1 MSIWDSIK
9 NGPLN
14 PLYPWE
20 REDPEANANK
30 YIGQI
35 PGIEKQ
41 YYNPFIQGGQEA
53 GGILKNQYG
62 SMVND
67 PTGFINNILS
77 KYTQSPGAK
86 YQTGLLSK
94 QIGNTAAA
102 GGFAGTPEAQREF
115 GQEASDINS
124 QDMQQ
129 FLQNALG
136 VYGTGM
142 TGEQNFYDK
151 GFEASGSLA
160 DALASVL
167 GSQGGLAFNQ
177 ATQSNMDRNAL
188 MNALM
193 KALAGGA
200 GSMSGNAAIS
210 GSA

>member
-1 MSIWDSIK
+1 MSIWDNFK
-9 NGPLN
+9 NSPLN

-20 REDPEANANK
+20 REDPQKEANK
-30 YIGQI
+30 YLGQI
-35 PGIEKQ
+35 PDIEKG
-41 YYNPFIQGGQEA
+41 YYNPFIQGGQDA
-53 GGILKNQYG
+53 GGVLKNQYG

-67 PTGFINNILS
+67 PTGFINNILA
-77 KYTQSPGAK
+77 KYKQSPGAK
-86 YQTGLLSK
+86 YQTDLVAKG
-94 QIGNTAAA
+94 IGNTAAA
-102 GGFAGTPEAQREF
+102 GGYAGTPEAQRQF

-136 VYGTGM
+136 AYGTGM
-142 TGEQNFYDK
+142 EGEENFYNK

-177 ATQSNMDRNAL
+177 GTQSNMDRQAF

-193 KALAGGA
+193 KALSGGA
-200 GSMSGNAAIS
+200 GAMSGNASMGGGA
-210 GSA
+210 